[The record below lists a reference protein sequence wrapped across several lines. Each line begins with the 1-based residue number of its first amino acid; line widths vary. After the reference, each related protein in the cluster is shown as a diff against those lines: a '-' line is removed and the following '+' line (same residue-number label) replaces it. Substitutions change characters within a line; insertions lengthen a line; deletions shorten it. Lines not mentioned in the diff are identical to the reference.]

1 MKNHT
6 QTEQFCRLILDLNV
20 ANSKSLANLV
30 MSLASDLGSDS
41 VVGLSTNPCYHYQ
54 FSSISKAI
62 KHLRLGL
69 EATDGEAF
77 AGLDALESLLLA
89 LKAPYLPKPFERFWL
104 LNTDCTSLLRPHAKC
119 LAGRGFVYSPNE
131 GPSSNAPV
139 GIGHVCSTIGI
150 SARQPLYGGSAAPWN
165 LPLSMR
171 LVPIDQN
178 TNSFTAAQVNQLL
191 NHPDLPIGKELTVNA
206 LDSKYA
212 TPEYLAD
219 TYDQAHLVNIVR
231 LASNRKVWRRLTPA
245 QQQARRQGRS
255 SNKGAKAIY
264 GAEYKLSA
272 VDQWDLPP
280 DQSQRIGIKLANGR
294 KAIVEIDA
302 WEQMM
307 IRSKRRKSM
316 KDKPFRL
323 LRIRYLDPQTL
334 KPIFKRPLWLGLWG
348 KAQEELTLEE
358 AFWAYRH
365 RFDLEHFFRFGKQRL
380 LLDRFQTPELESE
393 QNWLQIVALA
403 YWLLW
408 VAKDEATHQAK
419 KWQQYD
425 PRFQQRK
432 AQQLAPS
439 PSVVQQQLAAI
450 ILGFEQE
457 PFRPKV
463 QIKGKGR
470 AKGVTFEKRDPQS
483 VKKKGKKRKKR
494 KKAVP

>member
-1 MKNHT
+1 MKTYT
-6 QTEQFCRLILDLNV
+6 QTEQFCHSILGLAV

-41 VVGLSTNPCYHYQ
+41 VVDLSTNPCYHYQ
-54 FSSISKAI
+54 FSSISKSI
-62 KHLRLGL
+62 KHLRWGL
-69 EATDGEAF
+69 DSDDGEASE
-77 AGLDALESLLLA
+77 ALDALESLLLT
-89 LKAPYLPKPFERFWL
+89 LKAPYLPKPFARFWL

-119 LAGRGFVYSPNE
+119 LAGRGFVYRPNE

-139 GIGHVCSTIGI
+139 GIGHPCSTIGL
-150 SARQPLYGGSAAPWN
+150 SARQPLYGGSAPPWN

-191 NHPDLPIGKELTVNA
+191 DHPDLPIGKELTVNA
-206 LDSKYA
+206 LDSNYA
-212 TPEYLAD
+212 SPEYLAD
-219 TYDQAHLVNIVR
+219 TYDQPHLVNVVR
-231 LASNRKVWRRLTPA
+231 LASNRNVWRRLTPEE
-245 QQQARRQGRS
+245 QQARRQARS
-255 SNKGAKAIY
+255 SPKGADAVY
-264 GAEYKLSA
+264 GERYKLSLA
-272 VDQWDLPP
+272 HQWDLPP
-280 DQSQRIGIKLANGR
+280 DQRQQMGLKLVNGR
-294 KAIVEIDA
+294 QVIVEIDA

-307 IRSKRRKSM
+307 IRSKRKKSM

-334 KPIFKRPLWLGLWG
+334 EPIFKRPLWLGLWG

-358 AFWAYRH
+358 AFWAYRN

-380 LLDRFQTPELESE
+380 LLDQFQTPELENQ
-393 QNWLQIVALA
+393 QNWLQIVDLA

-408 VAKDEATHQAK
+408 VAKEEAQHQAK

-432 AQQLAPS
+432 DNQLPPS

-450 ILGFEQE
+450 ILSFEQE

-463 QIKGKGR
+463 QIKGQGR
-470 AKGVTFEKRDPQS
+470 AKGTTFKKRPPQPI
-483 VKKKGKKRKKR
+483 KKKGKKRKKE
-494 KKAVP
+494 AA